1 MSQFLGTSARI
12 VRAVENDTSLP
23 QENHLSDQIINADI
37 QVRSIG
43 NVSYAVG
50 SSVPA
55 NILPE
60 PCSPEDDVD
69 KQRAANMQMWW
80 DEAIAKNMS

>member
-1 MSQFLGTSARI
+1 MSQFQGTSARI
-12 VRAVENDTSLP
+12 VRAVENDTSLQDNP
-23 QENHLSDQIINADI
+23 LSDQIINADI

-43 NVSYAVG
+43 KVPYAAG

-60 PCSPEDDVD
+60 PCSPEDEVD